1 MISSFSPSRAGLSI
15 AYCLVLALLASCAG
29 QPTMPEA
36 PVKEK
41 VAPVMV
47 PVLPPAHAIKG
58 PAPEAEAEL
67 PKQDLT
73 ETVLYEF
80 LLAEVAG
87 QRGNIGLSAQAY
99 ADLAR
104 RTRDPRIAR
113 RATEIAVYARMSN
126 AAIESARI
134 WHETDPKSTRAL
146 QSLAG
151 LLANA
156 GRFDEAH
163 PYLQKLIATGGD
175 PAAAFLQLNRTLGAA
190 TDKSA
195 ALALVQRL
203 AEEYPQ
209 LPQAHFAVAQ
219 AAANADK
226 HEPALA
232 EIRRAQDLKPDWEA
246 AVLLEAQL
254 LQRGSNAKAL
264 ERLAAFLKR
273 YPKSREVRLN
283 YARTL
288 VAEKR
293 FADARAEFQKLVA
306 DNPTNTEVIFAVA
319 LLSMQLNEFAMA
331 EENLKRLLELNHRDK
346 ASVRMYLGQIAEDQK
361 HFPEALRWYSE
372 VDQGE
377 QFLPAQIRYAQV
389 LAKQGKLNDA
399 RKHLRQVSAS
409 SEQQRAQLVL
419 AEAQILREASQPK
432 EAFDLVA
439 KALGELPDN
448 PDLLYD
454 YAMLA
459 DKIDRVDL
467 LETSLKKLI
476 KLRPDNAHAYNAL
489 GYSLADRNMRLE
501 EARDLIDKALKLA
514 PDDAFIID
522 SMGWVYYRMG
532 KPQEALKFLRRAFAS
547 RPDPEI
553 AAHLSEVLWM
563 AGERLEAEKL
573 LQDAILKNPGN
584 EILNG
589 TLKRLKP

>member
-1 MISSFSPSRAGLSI
+1 
-15 AYCLVLALLASCAG
+15 
-29 QPTMPEA
+29 MPEA
-36 PVKEK
+36 PAQEK
-41 VAPVMV
+41 AAPAM
-47 PVLPPAHAIKG
+47 PILPTLPPARAARV
-58 PAPEAEAEL
+58 PAPLPEAEL

-73 ETVLYEF
+73 ETILYEF

-104 RTRDPRIAR
+104 RTRDPRVAR

-134 WHETDPKSTRAL
+134 WHETDPKSQRAL

-151 LLANA
+151 LLVNA
-156 GRFDEAH
+156 GRFDEAQ
-163 PYLQKLIATGGD
+163 PYLQKLLASGGD
-175 PAAAFLQLNRTLGAA
+175 PAEAFLQLNRTLAA
-190 TDKSA
+190 ASDKSA

-203 AEEYPQ
+203 AQDYPQ

-219 AAANADK
+219 AAANAQDN
-226 HEPALA
+226 EIALA
-232 EIRRAQDLKPDWEA
+232 ESRRAQNLKPDWEA

-264 ERLAAFLKR
+264 ERLAEYLKR
-273 YPKSREVRLN
+273 YPKSRDVRLN
-283 YARTL
+283 YARAL

-293 FADARAEFQKLVA
+293 FADARGEFQKLVA
-306 DNPTNTEVIFAVA
+306 DNPNNTEVIFAVA
-319 LLSMQLNEFAMA
+319 LLSLQLNEYAMA
-331 EENLKRLLELNHRDK
+331 EEYLKRLLQLDYRDK
-346 ASVRMYLGQIAEDQK
+346 SSVRMYLGQIAEDQK
-361 HFPEALRWYSE
+361 HFPEALRWYGA
-372 VDQGE
+372 VDEGE
-377 QFLPAQIRYAQV
+377 QFVPAQIRYAQV
-389 LAKQGKLNDA
+389 LAKQGRLDDA
-399 RKHLRQVSAS
+399 RKHLQQISAS
-409 SEQQRAQLVL
+409 NEQQRAQLIL
-419 AEAQILREASQPK
+419 AEAQILRDASRPK

-459 DKIDRVDL
+459 EKIDRVDL

-489 GYSLADRNMRLE
+489 GYSLADRNLRLE
-501 EARDLIDKALKLA
+501 EAHELIGKALKLA

-522 SMGWVYYRMG
+522 SMGWVYYRLG
-532 KPQEALKFLRRAFAS
+532 KPQEALKFLRRAFAG

-553 AAHLSEVLWM
+553 AAHLGEVLWM
-563 AGERLEAEKL
+563 TGERLEAEKL
-573 LQDAILKNPGN
+573 LQDTLKKHPGN
-584 EILNG
+584 EILNS
-589 TLKRLKP
+589 TLRRLKP

>member
-1 MISSFSPSRAGLSI
+1 
-15 AYCLVLALLASCAG
+15 
-29 QPTMPEA
+29 MPEA

-41 VAPVMV
+41 VAPAPAAAPMLPPAV
-47 PVLPPAHAIKG
+47 PILPPAHAIKG
-58 PAPEAEAEL
+58 TAPETEAEL

-104 RTRDPRIAR
+104 RTRDPRVAR

-134 WHETDPKSTRAL
+134 WHETDPKSKRAL
-146 QSLAG
+146 QALAG
-151 LLANA
+151 LLVNA

-163 PYLQKLIATGGD
+163 PYLQKLLASGGD
-175 PAAAFLQLNRTLGAA
+175 PAEAFLQLNRTLASA
-190 TDKSA
+190 TDRSA

-203 AEEYPQ
+203 AEDYPR
-209 LPQAHFAVAQ
+209 LPQARFAVAQ
-219 AAANADK
+219 AAANAEK
-226 HEPALA
+226 HEAALA
-232 EIRRAQDLKPDWEA
+232 EIQRAQEIKPDWEA

-273 YPKSREVRLN
+273 YPNSREVRLN

-319 LLSMQLNEFAMA
+319 LLSMQLNEYALA

-372 VDQGE
+372 VGQGE

-389 LAKQGKLNDA
+389 LAKQGKLDGA

-409 SEQQRAQLVL
+409 NEQQRAQLVL

-439 KALGELPDN
+439 RALGELPDN

-489 GYSLADRNMRLE
+489 GYSLADRNVRLE

-532 KPQEALKFLRRAFAS
+532 RPQEALKFLRRAFAG

-563 AGERLEAEKL
+563 TGERLEAEKL
-573 LQDAILKNPGN
+573 LQDAILKHPGN
-584 EILNG
+584 EVLKS
-589 TLKRLKP
+589 TLRRLRP